1 MKLIYER
8 WCKYLKEGDSVA
20 NDVIVI
26 DNKNPPSSGDPEI
39 DKIISS
45 ILDNL
50 DPSDLHKNY
59 KSLHKKGNCDPLTG
73 FCRITTEVFW
83 ELVNRLEGYNKNYKP
98 CRVVHQGGP
107 HYFIKDIKTGQIID
121 LTAGQFRNEKGE
133 HVPVPYEDGLCD
145 TEESRLASKNWSN
158 RRGQSRAMP
167 GYNLGRGALSTID
180 RIAKTIGES
189 KQDMPFSQ
197 EQIDEST
204 FIREFSQ
211 NINSEELIW
220 HMDRKDRTVTIL
232 ESNGWE
238 FQKDNELPKILKEG
252 DVLFIPKYTYHRVIK
267 GSGKLIVEIKEE
279 IRKTGSKWC
288 LYSKKKTKKG
298 KKKKLGCYK
307 TKGGA
312 KKREKQVQYFKH
324 KG

>member
-8 WCKYLKEGDSVA
+8 WCKYLKEEDSVI

-26 DNKNPPSSGDPEI
+26 DNKNPPPSGDPEI

-45 ILDNL
+45 ILSNL

-73 FCRITTEVFW
+73 FCRIATEVFW
-83 ELVNRLEGYNKNYKP
+83 ELVSKLKGNNKNYKP

-121 LTAGQFRNEKGE
+121 LTAGQFRDEKGE
-133 HVPVPYEDGLCD
+133 HVPVPYEDAVCD

-158 RRGQSRAMP
+158 RKGESSAMP
-167 GYNLGRGALSTID
+167 GYNVGAGATRTIV
-180 RIAKTIGES
+180 RINATNES
-189 KQDMPFSQ
+189 KQGMPFSQ
-197 EQIDEST
+197 EQIDDST

-211 NINSEELIW
+211 DVDSEELIW

-232 ESNGWE
+232 ESSGWE
-238 FQKDNELPKILKEG
+238 FQMDNELPKILKEG

-267 GSGKLIVEIKEE
+267 GNGKLIVEIKE
-279 IRKTGSKWC
+279 
-288 LYSKKKTKKG
+288 
-298 KKKKLGCYK
+298 
-307 TKGGA
+307 
-312 KKREKQVQYFKH
+312 
-324 KG
+324 